1 MNRLAPLLLVLGLVM
16 GAFLGRLTTHQLGGG
31 FALPERPDPN
41 QWRVISPGLEEGI
54 GRSGAGRVTHIV
66 DGALSIA
73 THVFFRPDMVV
84 PQFRGEAHGVDIE
97 LAPDSGTLLVQ
108 IGKPPVQAIQLR
120 PNAFRFAVSGESW
133 VSRPGIRRFQLKG
146 VDGRLSLIAGDQSVD
161 IGGFSPGRLE
171 LSSLD
176 DWARITRIS
185 IMDADGETVLS
196 TDFRQRGP
204 SKSVLDNGT
213 ILGAIVGVLVM
224 FLLMPFNGQALV
236 ISLLGLMPAMVVL
249 GLPRS
254 VWLHGV
260 ERLYL
265 SRIPPSDLAAF
276 TLVCA
281 LSLLLWCA
289 LTKLVR
295 LCSTMDLPSSAVFG
309 FWGWLIVAIAC
320 SGIAQW
326 MHGGSVLAWSVVWLC
341 LGIGAF
347 DGRTKAPHTWWSI
360 DALAWILVAIMGP
373 DQSVVL
379 VVLWRVI
386 GILGSV
392 SLWLRTTP
400 RVAVLMLVIGTISL
414 PPALEA
420 WIRTTSLRDAWQV
433 NRLAGERPNE
443 KGWEDPVAGWS
454 DQCGSSDAKTPIRV
468 VVAGGSSVGGA
479 YQFGSEPD
487 AFFTA
492 VAHKTLCE
500 TLPDGLRLQTQ
511 NFGDG
516 DRNTYT
522 ISRTID
528 AHLENAD
535 VLVLYVGVNDVFTT
549 QNTMTRKQR
558 EERAQGVFQRF
569 SWLPDWFNQSRL
581 AVGVSLWFRA
591 VPDLS
596 QSKVADVPLP
606 DAKDNHSMIVDA
618 AKKKGIRVLL
628 LTEYVQSAQRGRLLS
643 YAKMQQSMVDETVHW
658 VDVSSAFAGIPDSV
672 ALVDSNH
679 LSREGNA
686 QLGRFLATALKPWV
700 YGSSR

>member
-1 MNRLAPLLLVLGLVM
+1 MNRLAPLLLVLGLVT
-16 GAFLGRLTTHQLGGG
+16 GAFLGRLATHQLGGA
-31 FALPERPDPN
+31 FSLPERPNPN

-54 GRSGAGRVTHIV
+54 GRSGAGRVTHVV

-84 PQFRGEAHGVDIE
+84 PQFRGQAHGVDIE

-108 IGKPPVQAIQLR
+108 IGKPPVQAIQFR
-120 PNAFRFAVSGESW
+120 PNAFRSAVSGESW
-133 VSRPGIRRFQLKG
+133 ISMPGVRRFQLRG
-146 VDGRLSLIAGDQSVD
+146 DGGRLSLITGDESID

-176 DWARITRIS
+176 DWARITRIAVLDAGGEQALSADFSQQGPPRS
-185 IMDADGETVLS
+185 ILNQGTVL
-196 TDFRQRGP
+196 GAVVGLL
-204 SKSVLDNGT
+204 SVF
-213 ILGAIVGVLVM
+213 M
-224 FLLMPFNGQALV
+224 LMPFTVRTVLV
-236 ISLLGLMPAMVVL
+236 CLLGLMPAMIVVA
-249 GLPRS
+249 LPRA

-265 SRIPPSDLAAF
+265 SRVPPSDLARF
-276 TLVCA
+276 TLLCA
-281 LSLLLWCA
+281 LACLLFLA
-289 LTKLVR
+289 LLKSVR
-295 LCSTMDLPSSAVFG
+295 LFATYGPRPPAIFG
-309 FWGWLIVAIAC
+309 FWAWMVLALFC
-320 SGIAQW
+320 SGIGLLNQ
-326 MHGGSVLAWSVVWLC
+326 GGSVLAWSVIWLC
-341 LGIGAF
+341 MGVGAV
-347 DGRTKAPHTWWSI
+347 DGRKQAPHAWWFI
-360 DALAWILVAIMGP
+360 DALAWPLVAILGP
-373 DQSVVL
+373 DNAVFL
-379 VVLWRVI
+379 VVLWRLV
-386 GILGSV
+386 GVLGSV
-392 SLWLRTTP
+392 SLWLRATP
-400 RVAVLMLVIGTISL
+400 RVAVLMLVVGALSV
-414 PPALEA
+414 PPAAEA
-420 WIRTTSLRDAWQV
+420 WVRTTTFRDAWRKD
-433 NRLAGERPNE
+433 RLAGERPNE

-454 DQCGSSDAKTPIRV
+454 DQCGDAEVESPTRV

-500 TLPDGLRLQTQ
+500 NLPEGLRLRTQ

-528 AHLENAD
+528 AHLKDAD
-535 VLVLYVGVNDVFTT
+535 ILVLYVGVNDVFTT

-569 SWLPDWFNQSRL
+569 SWLPTWFNESRL
-581 AVGVSLWFRA
+581 AIGMSLWFRSL
-591 VPDLS
+591 PDLR

-606 DAKDNHSMIVDA
+606 DAQDNHKIIVEA

-643 YAKMQQSMVDETVHW
+643 YATMQQSMVDESVRW
-658 VDVSSAFAGIPDSV
+658 ADVSAAFGDTPDSES
-672 ALVDSNH
+672 LVDSNH

-686 QLGRFLATALKPWV
+686 LLGRFLAAELTPWV